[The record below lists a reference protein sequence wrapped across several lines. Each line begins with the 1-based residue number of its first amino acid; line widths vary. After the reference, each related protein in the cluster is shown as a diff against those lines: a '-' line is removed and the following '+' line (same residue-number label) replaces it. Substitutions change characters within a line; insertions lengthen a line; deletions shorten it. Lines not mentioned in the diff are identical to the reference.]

1 MRIGRLIKGSL
12 LERSGQVHEG
22 DEVLEVNGIEM
33 HDKHIDDAARII
45 VRAALLCSVQ
55 STSALVS
62 AFGSIMIYRKS
73 RTRNIPSCRYCI
85 IFYYLKMSN

>member
-45 VRAALLCSVQ
+45 VSAALLCTEYECTGFRLRINLDISE
-55 STSALVS
+55 VS
-62 AFGSIMIYRKS
+62 HSYQ
-73 RTRNIPSCRYCI
+73 
-85 IFYYLKMSN
+85 